1 MRARHRGSTGRPASW
16 QRRCSDINGV
26 PSFAILTTTDLP
38 EAYFL
43 AHFLEARGERFAMV
57 NVAAR
62 GLRNQLA
69 VLARLRR
76 NRGNAYLADLLLA
89 RAAELMRPP
98 PHRRDGVRRL
108 TAFPEIDVEFI
119 RHARRDHPHLECRD
133 PHDGKVLDFLRSFGP
148 DYLLLAGAPIL
159 KPAVFGLA
167 REATLNRH
175 LGLVPEFRGSD
186 CMLWAL
192 ALDRPESVGFSIH
205 VVSERV
211 DAGDLVVRRPVPI
224 GGEPT
229 FDGYLRRLQREASEA
244 FVEVLDG
251 ILKGSPLPRVAQTG
265 TGRYFPP
272 AGWSVRRRARRNF
285 ARALAGASAHNV
297 RIQLPG

>member
-1 MRARHRGSTGRPASW
+1 
-16 QRRCSDINGV
+16 V

-62 GLRNQLA
+62 GLRNQLT

-89 RAAELMRPP
+89 RAADRMRPP
-98 PHRRDGVRRL
+98 PHRRDGVPRL
-108 TAFPEIDVEFI
+108 TAFPEIDAAFI

-133 PHDGKVLDFLRSFGP
+133 PHDSQVVDFIRSFGP

-159 KPAVFGLA
+159 RPAVFGLA

-205 VVSERV
+205 VVSDRV
-211 DAGDLVVRRPVPI
+211 DAGDVIVRRSVPV
-224 GGEPT
+224 GEERT

-251 ILKGSPLPRVAQTG
+251 ILKGSLLPRVTQNG

-272 AGWSVRRRARRNF
+272 AGWSVHRRARQNF
-285 ARALAGASAHNV
+285 ARALQRASPRDASV
-297 RIQLPG
+297 GSGRRRA